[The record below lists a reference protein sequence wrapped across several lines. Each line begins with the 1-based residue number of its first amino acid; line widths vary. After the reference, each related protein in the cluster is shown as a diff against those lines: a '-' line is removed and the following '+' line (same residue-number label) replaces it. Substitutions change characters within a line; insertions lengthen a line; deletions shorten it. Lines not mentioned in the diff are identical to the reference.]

1 MKQGFRD
8 NLLLFF
14 GALFLLVVLIA
25 DKPSQAS
32 FAYGRTASGKQASE
46 YEIKA
51 VYLYNFL
58 LFTEWPK
65 AEDVKNDDNKKPSET
80 ISIGIL
86 GDNPFGGAF
95 DEVKGKTV
103 EGKGKKLIIKHFGR
117 YKANKDITDCEV
129 VFVSSSEK
137 KNVKHILKRLSGKP
151 ILTVAD
157 MGGFVESGGMVNFV
171 KAGKK
176 IRWEVNSAPVKLAGL
191 KLSSQLLRN
200 STRIIE
206 KPKLPSGKSAK
217 VAGLDK
223 KKYIR
228 Y

>member
-1 MKQGFRD
+1 MKHGFR
-8 NLLLFF
+8 NNILLLF
-14 GALFLLVVLIA
+14 GALFLLVVLLA

-65 AEDVKNDDNKKPSET
+65 AEDAKNEDKDKHAET
-80 ISIGIL
+80 ICIGVL
-86 GDNPFGGAF
+86 GDDPFGNAF
-95 DEVKGKTV
+95 KEVEGKTV
-103 EGKGKKLIIKHFGR
+103 GGKGKKLVIKYYGR
-117 YKANKDITDCEV
+117 YKASKDITHCQMM
-129 VFVSSSEK
+129 FICSSEK
-137 KNVKHILKRLSGKP
+137 KNVKHILRRLSKKP
-151 ILTVAD
+151 VLTIAD
-157 MGGFVESGGMVNFV
+157 MSGFVESGGMVNFV

-176 IRWEVNSAPVKLAGL
+176 IRWEINSTPVKRAGI
-191 KLSSQLLRN
+191 KLSSQVLRN
-200 STRIIE
+200 STRIVEI
-206 KPKLPSGKSAK
+206 PKRSASKSAK
-217 VAGLDK
+217 VAGVDK

>member
-1 MKQGFRD
+1 MKQRFRD
-8 NLLLFF
+8 NLLLLF
-14 GALFLLVVLIA
+14 GALLLLVVVIA

-32 FAYGRTASGKQASE
+32 FAYGRAASLKQASE

-65 AEDVKNDDNKKPSET
+65 ANDAKNYDNKKPAET
-80 ISIGIL
+80 ICIGIL
-86 GDNPFGGAF
+86 GDNPFGGVF
-95 DEVKGKTV
+95 KEVEGKTI
-103 EGKGKKLIIKHFGR
+103 EGKGKKLVIKYFGR
-117 YKANKDITDCEV
+117 YKENKDITDCQV
-129 VFVSSSEK
+129 LFISSSEK

-157 MGGFVESGGMVNFV
+157 MNKFVESGGMVNFV

-176 IRWEVNSAPVKLAGL
+176 IRWEVNSTPVKLAGL

-200 STRIIE
+200 STRIVEI
-206 KPKLPSGKSAK
+206 PKLSAGKSAK
-217 VAGLDK
+217 VAGL
-223 KKYIR
+223 YP
-228 Y
+228 